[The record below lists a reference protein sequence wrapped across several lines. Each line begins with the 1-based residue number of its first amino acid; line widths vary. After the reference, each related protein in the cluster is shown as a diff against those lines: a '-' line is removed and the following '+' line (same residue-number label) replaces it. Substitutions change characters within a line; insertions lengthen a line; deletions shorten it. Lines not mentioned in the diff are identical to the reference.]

1 MKMKK
6 IILTVFLF
14 NFIAFST
21 IAQDNC
27 SKYYPMVEGA
37 SFQYTMY
44 NKKGKTDGITDY
56 KITNVSNSGGSTSAT
71 FDIQFTDDKGKEVF
85 NTNYNITCSEDGIKI
100 DYASLFPSAM
110 LQQYEDMGI
119 EMDISGTDIQLPNDL
134 SVGKELK
141 DANVSVSVSMSGI
154 KMNTTVDMLNRKVE
168 KKESVTTAAGT
179 FDCYLITETS
189 TSKTMG
195 ATIETDNKLWL
206 AEGVG
211 MVKQESYKKNG
222 NLMSRMELTKFSK

>member
-1 MKMKK
+1 MKK
-6 IILTVFLF
+6 IALTVILCTLITLSI
-14 NFIAFST
+14 N
-21 IAQDNC
+21 AQSGC

-56 KITNVSNSGGSTSAT
+56 KITNVTNSGGSTSAT
-71 FDIQFTDDKGKEVF
+71 FDIKFTDDKGKDVF
-85 NTNYNITCSEDGIKI
+85 STNYNINCSEDGIKI
-100 DYASLFPSAM
+100 DYTSLFPSAM
-110 LQQYEDMGI
+110 MKQYEDMGV

-134 SVGKELK
+134 SVGKELQ
-141 DANVSVSVSMSGI
+141 DANVSVSMNMSGI
-154 KMNTTVDMLNRKVE
+154 KMKTTVDMINRKVE
-168 KKESVTTAAGT
+168 KKESITTPAGT

-206 AEGVG
+206 AEGIG
-211 MVKQESYKKNG
+211 MIKQESYKKNG
-222 NLMSRMELTKFSK
+222 NLMTRMELTKFSK

>member
-6 IILTVFLF
+6 LALTSILCTLIVLS
-14 NFIAFST
+14 IT
-21 IAQDNC
+21 AQDNC
-27 SKYYPMVEGA
+27 SKYYPLVEGA
-37 SFQYTMY
+37 SFQYTIY

-56 KITNVSNSGGSTSAT
+56 KITNVANSGGSTSAT
-71 FDIQFTDDKGKEVF
+71 FDIKFTDDKGKDIF
-85 NTNYNITCSEDGIKI
+85 NTDYNISCSEDGIKI
-100 DYASLFPSAM
+100 DYASLFPSSM
-110 LQQYEDMGI
+110 MKQYEDMGI
-119 EMDISGTDIQLPNDL
+119 EMDISGTDIKIPNDL
-134 SVGKELK
+134 SVGKELQ
-141 DANVSVSVSMSGI
+141 DANVSVSMNMSGI
-154 KMNTTVDMLNRKVE
+154 KMNTTVDTSNRKVE

>member
-6 IILTVFLF
+6 TAFTVILCSLIT
-14 NFIAFST
+14 FS
-21 IAQDNC
+21 IKAQSSC
-27 SKYYPMVEGA
+27 SKYYPMTEGA

-56 KITNVSNSGGSTSAT
+56 KITNVTNSGGSTSAT
-71 FDIQFTDDKGKEVF
+71 FDIKFTDEKGKDVF
-85 NTNYNITCSEDGIKI
+85 NTNYNINCSEDGIKI

-110 LQQYEDMGI
+110 MKQYEDMGV

-134 SVGKELK
+134 SVGKELQ
-141 DANVSVSVSMSGI
+141 DANVSVSMNMSGI
-154 KMNTTVDMLNRKVE
+154 KMNTTVDMVNRKVD
-168 KKESVTTAAGT
+168 KKESVTTPAGT

-195 ATIETDNKLWL
+195 ATIETNNKLWL

-211 MVKQESYKKNG
+211 MIKQESYKKNG
-222 NLMSRMELTKFSK
+222 NLMTRMELTKFSK